1 MKQFENEL
9 KFEDLPFAISSL
21 CQEMAEIKEL
31 LILTK
36 KGENEHEEKWF
47 DLTELCRYHPDKP
60 TKATVYSWVSAGLIP
75 VHKGGKKLRFLK
87 SEIDTWLKQGKKLSN
102 QDTVLAALEFL
113 TNKKG

>member
-1 MKQFENEL
+1 MPL
-9 KFEDLPFAISSL
+9 VLL

-60 TKATVYSWVSAGLIP
+60 TKTTVYSWVSAGLIP
-75 VHKGGKKLRFLK
+75 VLREGKAKISKNL
-87 SEIDTWLKQGKKLSN
+87 EIDT
-102 QDTVLAALEFL
+102 
-113 TNKKG
+113 